1 MQRTPASIRHAA
13 FRAASHAAV
22 GAIALAAASAAQA
35 QSSVTLYGIV
45 DMFVQYGKGDST
57 TLAVQSG
64 GVSSSRLGFKGT
76 EDLGGGLKANFQLE
90 QGILADT
97 GALGNGGLAFGRQAW
112 VGLSSA
118 TWGSL
123 SAGRQTIPQYDIL
136 DAFDTF
142 ATGVGSSASSSIVS
156 TTSRANNSVKYRSPT
171 LGGFTGVALVGMGET
186 TPSDTN
192 SGDNANVY
200 ALGGTYAAGPFS
212 AGLALNVFKR
222 GTNAQQDAR
231 YALVTASYDF
241 GVAKLSGA
249 VQKVRNLAGNEASD
263 RTEAMVG
270 VNVPVGERNIVSV
283 AMGQVRTNGSDSL
296 NARQWSLGA
305 THLLS
310 KRTSLYAVLG
320 HIDNGAATSYTTTTA
335 TGAGPV
341 TSAGQDVHSLQ
352 VGVRHAF

>member
-1 MQRTPASIRHAA
+1 MNLSSLRRM
-13 FRAASHAAV
+13 
-22 GAIALAAASAAQA
+22 ALSTVSLASAVACLPAVA
-35 QSSVTLYGIV
+35 QSSVTLYGAV
-45 DMFVQYGKGDST
+45 GLDVVSASKVYNGST
-57 TLAVQSG
+57 TQSLVKLDDNG
-64 GVSSSRLGFKGT
+64 IVNSRIGLKGT

-118 TWGSL
+118 SWGSL

-142 ATGVGSSASSSIVS
+142 GTGVGSSASSSIVS
-156 TTSRANNSVKYRSPT
+156 TTSRANNSVKYSSPK
-171 LGGFTGVALVGMGET
+171 LGGFSGMALVGMGET
-186 TPSDTN
+186 APTATN

-200 ALGGTYAAGPFS
+200 ALSGTYSGGPFS

-222 GTNAQQDAR
+222 GTNALADAR
-231 YALVTASYDF
+231 YLLATAAYDF

-249 VQKVRNLAGNEASD
+249 VQKVRNLAGTDSMD

-270 VNVPVGERNIVSV
+270 VNVPVTERNTVSV
-283 AMGQVRTNGSDSL
+283 AMGQVITSGQSAM
-296 NARQWSLGA
+296 NARQVSLGA
-305 THLLS
+305 THVMS
-310 KRTSLYAVLG
+310 KRTSFYGVLS
-320 HIDNGAATSYTTTTA
+320 HIGNGAATSYTTTAANGLGPITTA
-335 TGAGPV
+335 GK
-341 TSAGQDVHSLQ
+341 DVSSLQ

>member
-1 MQRTPASIRHAA
+1 MQRNPTIFRRGA
-13 FRAASHAAV
+13 FAV
-22 GAIALAAASAAQA
+22 LGAVALAASASAQA

-45 DMFVQYGKGDST
+45 DMFVQYGKGDGT
-57 TLAVQSG
+57 QLAVQSG

-118 TWGSL
+118 DWGSL

-136 DAFDTF
+136 DSFDTF
-142 ATGVGSSASSSIVS
+142 GTGAGSSASSSIVS

-171 LGGFTGVALVGMGET
+171 LAGFTGVALVGLGET
-186 TPSDTN
+186 TPSATN

-200 ALGGTYAAGPFS
+200 SLGGTYSAGAFS

-231 YALVTASYDF
+231 YALASASYDF
-241 GVAKLSGA
+241 GVAKLSGT
-249 VQKVRNLAGNEASD
+249 VQKVRNLAGNEAAD
-263 RTEAMVG
+263 RTEAMLG
-270 VNVPVGERNIVSV
+270 VSVPVSDRNTVSA
-283 AMGQVRTNGSDSL
+283 AMGQVRTSGSDER
-296 NARQWSLGA
+296 NARQWTLGG

-310 KRTSLYAVLG
+310 KRTSLYAVLS

-335 TGAGPV
+335 TGTGPT
-341 TSAGQDVHSLQ
+341 TSAGKDVSSLQ